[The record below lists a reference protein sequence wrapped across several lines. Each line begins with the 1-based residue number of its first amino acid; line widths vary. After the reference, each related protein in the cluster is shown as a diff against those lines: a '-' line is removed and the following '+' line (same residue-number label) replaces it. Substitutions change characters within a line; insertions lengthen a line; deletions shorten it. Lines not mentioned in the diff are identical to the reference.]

1 MNLFKLTEDITKQEL
16 HENIGQVVI
25 LNYLIDAEGLTE
37 QRRCVCGP
45 LTYNDQTERYM
56 VYNVNADDDLSFSI
70 DNVREVEYTKA
81 DGSLK
86 IILV

>member
-37 QRRCVCGP
+37 QRRSVCGP
-45 LTYNDQTERYM
+45 LTYNGQTERYM
-56 VYNVNADDDLSFSI
+56 VYNVNADDDLTFSI